1 MKKQNLK
8 IIFYGAPWCPDCRMS
23 KQFLDQNQIE
33 YEYINIEENPEM
45 TKVVEKI
52 NNGLRSI
59 PTIIFPNEEILVEP
73 DNNELE
79 EALIRNGY
87 KLS

>member
-1 MKKQNLK
+1 MKKQNQK

-23 KQFLDQNQIE
+23 KQFFDQNQIE

-45 TKVVEKI
+45 AKVIEKI

-59 PTIIFPNEEILVEP
+59 PTIIFPNGEILVEP
-73 DNNELE
+73 DNNELKE
-79 EALIRNGY
+79 TLIRNGY